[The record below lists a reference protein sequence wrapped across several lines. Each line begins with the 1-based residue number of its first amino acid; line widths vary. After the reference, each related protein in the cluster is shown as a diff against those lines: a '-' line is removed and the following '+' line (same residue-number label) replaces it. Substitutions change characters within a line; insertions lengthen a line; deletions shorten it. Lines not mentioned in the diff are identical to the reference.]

1 MTDRRALRLFL
12 LAASAVLTLGLVG
25 CAPTAPAAPGDAVD
39 SGDDSVTVDE
49 DPGSFAGAVLPGT
62 GTYAVPD
69 DAPIGG
75 YELPNDQDGQ
85 PEGCTWR
92 ILDADGTV
100 MFENQGS
107 FVFLTDVTPTFE
119 TSGCPDWV
127 QFE

>member
-1 MTDRRALRLFL
+1 M
-12 LAASAVLTLGLVG
+12 
-25 CAPTAPAAPGDAVD
+25 PG
-39 SGDDSVTVDE
+39 
-49 DPGSFAGAVLPGT
+49 
-62 GTYAVPD
+62 

-92 ILDADGTV
+92 LLDDDGTV

-119 TSGCPDWV
+119 TTGCPDWV